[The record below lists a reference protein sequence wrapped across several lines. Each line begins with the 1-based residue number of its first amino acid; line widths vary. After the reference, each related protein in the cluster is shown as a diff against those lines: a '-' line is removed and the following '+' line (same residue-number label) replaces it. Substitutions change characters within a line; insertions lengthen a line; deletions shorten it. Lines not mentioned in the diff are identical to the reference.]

1 MFRNKFKMAL
11 FCTLGMFIIDENRYP
26 ASSNRPND
34 YDIIGGAG
42 LYALIG
48 ARIVAGEK
56 QSKSVCAII
65 DKGSDFPHQ
74 VERELLA
81 WNTGTIFREDK
92 TRLTSRGANI
102 YDEQGIRHFE
112 YLAPKKRIEA
122 KDVVANDY
130 LLHSKCFH
138 LICSVDRCKEL
149 VESIG
154 ANTTE
159 NPIFIYEPLPDDCIS
174 ENFDKLLQLL
184 PQIDIFTPNLN
195 EACLLVGET
204 ELPDTEEGLDKIA
217 SKFSRYLSKPKS
229 GLVLRC
235 GALGCYV
242 DAEGT
247 SQLYPAYHQDQSKVI
262 DVTGGGNL
270 FCGGFAVAYVLTGNW
285 QTAAICGN
293 IVSGCIIERLGM
305 PKMGVENGRGGE
317 TWNGTSFE
325 ERLRIYAEK
334 NPALNL
340 GDLLLSSSK
349 Q

>member
-1 MFRNKFKMAL
+1 MAL

-26 ASSNRPND
+26 ASSNRPNE

-56 QSKSVCAII
+56 RSKSVCAII

-74 VERELLA
+74 VERELQA

-92 TRLTSRGANI
+92 TRLTSRGANT

-112 YLAPKKRIEA
+112 YLTAKKRIEA
-122 KDVVANDY
+122 SDILANEY

-149 VESIG
+149 VDKIAAS
-154 ANTTE
+154 TTG
-159 NPIFIYEPLPDDCIS
+159 NPVFIYEPLPDDCVS

-184 PQIDIFTPNLN
+184 PQIDVFTPNLN
-195 EACLLVGET
+195 EACLLVGEP
-204 ELPDTEEGLDKIA
+204 ELPETDTCLGRIA
-217 SKFSRYLSKPKS
+217 SKFSRYLTKRKS

-242 DAEGT
+242 AAEGT
-247 SQLYPAYHQDQSKVI
+247 SRLYPAYHQDQSKVI

-270 FCGGFAVAYVLTGNW
+270 FCGGFAVAYVLTENW

-305 PKMGVENGRGGE
+305 PEMGLGNGGE
-317 TWNGTSFE
+317 TWNGTSFK
-325 ERLRIYAEK
+325 ERWRIYGEK
-334 NPALNL
+334 NPGLSL
-340 GDLLLSSSK
+340 GDLPSG